1 MNAKHYCCWKSSQ
14 SYYKRLGNLLK
25 ERSSFFSRIFVS
37 CCPEFPSSL
46 HTLPSF
52 LLIFCHFSLD
62 CALYEI
68 EGRGEDE
75 NVLHSIIIPLHMS
88 PAWHIPYYSRKGM
101 YLSLSLQPKIGKI
114 TAKRDFERIS
124 KAIVCKCCI
133 QFGSISY
140 NINSFRPALCW
151 SV

>member
-101 YLSLSLQPKIGKI
+101 YLSLSA
-114 TAKRDFERIS
+114 AKDRKNNCQERFRTHIES
-124 KAIVCKCCI
+124 
-133 QFGSISY
+133 
-140 NINSFRPALCW
+140 NSVQMLYTVWQYFL
-151 SV
+151 

>member
-1 MNAKHYCCWKSSQ
+1 MNVKHYCCWKSSQ

-25 ERSSFFSRIFVS
+25 GRSSFFSRIFVS

-101 YLSLSLQPKIGKI
+101 YLSL
-114 TAKRDFERIS
+114 TAAKDRKNNCQERFRTHIES
-124 KAIVCKCCI
+124 
-133 QFGSISY
+133 
-140 NINSFRPALCW
+140 NSVQMLYTVWQYFL
-151 SV
+151 

>member
-1 MNAKHYCCWKSSQ
+1 MNVKHYCCWKSLK

-25 ERSSFFSRIFVS
+25 LFLLTDFCVLVA
-37 CCPEFPSSL
+37 PEFPSPL

-88 PAWHIPYYSRKGM
+88 PAWHIPYYLRKGM
-101 YLSLSLQPKIGKI
+101 YLSFSA
-114 TAKRDFERIS
+114 AKDRKNNCQERFRSHIES
-124 KAIVCKCCI
+124 NSVQMLYTVC
-133 QFGSISY
+133 SISY
-140 NINSFRPALCW
+140 NINRFRQVTPLKCI
-151 SV
+151 